1 MAILPSNID
10 PREIEKTLNKMFS
23 PQWLRETAA
32 KVGYVQR
39 ERKIDPVTL
48 FWVLVL
54 GFGVGAQRTIASLRR
69 AYETAAAETL
79 VPSAFY
85 YRFNGGLV
93 NFLKGVFDPRHSRP
107 RQQHQ
112 PHPLG

>member
-1 MAILPSNID
+1 
-10 PREIEKTLNKMFS
+10 MFT
-23 PQWLRETAA
+23 PEWLRETAA

-93 NFLKGVFDPRHSRP
+93 SFLKECLTHGIADLVSNTSLTLSDKLQGFKGGRHD
-107 RQQHQ
+107 HQ
-112 PHPLG
+112 VAR